1 MCEKSSSWT
10 RDPGTRDQGPRD
22 QGPRTMDQGP
32 GNRNPRDLIM
42 PSKVSQEAPEA
53 SQGLA
58 SQGNLPPYLNKLE
71 PKSHL
76 GSLSG
81 AWSPKGNF

>member
-1 MCEKSSSWT
+1 MILRVRE
-10 RDPGTRDQGPRD
+10 PRAGGSGD
-22 QGPRTMDQGP
+22 GLQTTNQ
-32 GNRNPRDLIM
+32 L
-42 PSKVSQEAPEA
+42 
-53 SQGLA
+53 SQGLT
-58 SQGNLPPYLNKLE
+58 SQGNRPPYLNKLQ